1 MPVWQQM
8 SSHPPTGNSSRRRR
22 SLAACARGSSLV
34 EFALVAPLLLLLF
47 FSMFE
52 FGRLFF
58 TRLTV
63 RHAVIEATRFAVTG
77 SIASDPETG
86 DPLDRVRSIQQ
97 TLQTRAM
104 GLPIALDDIEI
115 DPADGGGPEDVVRVT
130 LTYTYTYSLPG
141 FDDVL
146 PDLRFAVSTAMRNEP
161 YFETG
166 SPTAAVA
173 MP

>member
-1 MPVWQQM
+1 MIRRT
-8 SSHPPTGNSSRRRR
+8 TGRRTSRSPRRG
-22 SLAACARGSSLV
+22 LFGCARGSSLV

-77 SIASDPETG
+77 NVASNPDTG
-86 DPLDRVRSIQQ
+86 EPLDRVRSIQQ
-97 TLQTRAM
+97 TVQTRAM
-104 GLPIALDDIEI
+104 GMPIALNDIEI
-115 DPADGGGPEDVVRVT
+115 DPPDGGGPEDVVRVT
-130 LTYTYTYSLPG
+130 VSYTYTYTLPG
-141 FDDVL
+141 FNDVL

-161 YFETG
+161 YFDDGNLSATVTT
-166 SPTAAVA
+166 P
-173 MP
+173 